1 MPVLQTVSPQ
11 KERLRTRVQTE
22 ATGVVVGTYVEKKK
36 KDIKLQIKKKL
47 HSAKLKHY
55 FNMFGIN
62 NKKRKSKSE

>member
-36 KDIKLQIKKKL
+36 KILNYK
-47 HSAKLKHY
+47 
-55 FNMFGIN
+55 
-62 NKKRKSKSE
+62 